1 MAHGVAEVGDRRVWT
16 RLEDRRD
23 ADGYMRTYSG

>member
-23 ADGYMRTYSG
+23 ADDFTIA

>member
-23 ADGYMRTYSG
+23 ADGFTLS